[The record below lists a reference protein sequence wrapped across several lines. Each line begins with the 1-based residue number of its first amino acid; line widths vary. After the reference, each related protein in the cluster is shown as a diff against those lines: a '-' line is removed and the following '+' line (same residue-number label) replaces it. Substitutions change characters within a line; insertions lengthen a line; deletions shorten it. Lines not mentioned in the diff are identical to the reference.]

1 MKKMKIFKYI
11 YMTGLAAIAA
21 FAMNSCTD
29 LSENVYD
36 QVMSENY
43 YQTRADIIHAVFRPH
58 EHIFESVVR
67 YFQNEELTG
76 DQFVTISR
84 GAYGWYD
91 GGRWERFHRHEY
103 DEITDGVEWSWMWG
117 SMYTGIGQCNLVL
130 DDMSRLDPSDFGITQ
145 KEWNAFTA
153 QLRTMRA
160 YCYIVLLNHFRNCVL
175 TVTSNPEENMKPE
188 NRKQVPP
195 RVLFDFIE
203 SELKVCLEQLDLKK
217 GENGNMTMQ
226 GQFTQG
232 AAAVLLMRLYLNA
245 EVWVDE
251 PMYDKCRDLC
261 KKIIAGDYGSYSLAE
276 TWDAPFDWD
285 NHTCNEVIFAFPASY
300 ATTSWHMQNDR
311 RTIYGRSLPYGSQ
324 KYLDIEGDGSRN
336 PKYALTPS
344 YDNQSPRQL
353 HPYKLGMVTQKFQKY
368 PGDLRFRYY
377 RNTSINTR
385 EGMFFLE
392 GYITSADGT
401 RAKSSD
407 GYEMY
412 LLDQVGTFE
421 SSAPEGIISNSLKG
435 ESKMGNGDFNSGLY
449 CVKYPF
455 YSYKGGYFIESDC
468 VQMRLAEVYYTQAEC
483 ELRLN
488 NASEAGRL
496 LNAVRER
503 NYETFGDNIKYQPEG
518 AVALDM
524 EEMLDEWGREF
535 IMEAR
540 RRTDLIRFGRFQEAW
555 WDKEEDKDDHYEI
568 FPITQPALEQ
578 NPYLKQ
584 NPGYPGI

>member
-145 KEWNAFTA
+145 KEWHAFTA

-392 GYITSADGT
+392 GYITNPDGT

>member
-203 SELKVCLEQLDLKK
+203 SELKVCLEQLDVKK

-392 GYITSADGT
+392 GYITNPDGT